1 MKKKIALLSAAVMV
15 VGSLP
20 MTAFA
25 SSDNYVSSIQTVE
38 DGDDIDAKVF
48 IEEFKGIGSAN
59 ELQTVKLTLTNAKF
73 RTDMGSK
80 DTDTE
85 LVKEKEAAY
94 TDLVEALEDLFDA
107 VPEGQKVYADNLTG
121 NGTAT
126 EVKSAKEAAEAI
138 DSLSSFV
145 DGNLRVGTYSG
156 TTFTSAF
163 DSVSKE
169 IGAARTAA
177 TNYHKAKTA
186 ATGATPGVSYT
197 KISDTEYMAEFYAN
211 DNTSTAVELV
221 IAAEADGSG
230 DATVTLEAVDSVVS
244 SQTLKIAT
252 IAGGATTTTISGTTS
267 IKETATK
274 IKNIVITETTGGSI
288 DANGTIKLKLT
299 NGFTWAKNLTG
310 EAATDVV
317 VFPSDCGITDATFSI
332 DTDDEQVAY
341 IKLAGQSKSGKPATI
356 SLQNVGVKYD
366 EDDVEIGD
374 ECEVTVSDAGT
385 TKQTIT
391 VGTAADY
398 GVAFSVEDKDL
409 PTFYAGR
416 YDDDTETLV
425 VTIKEAIENSWL
437 TDRKTKIVFPEG
449 VEVMDVTEDDKDK
462 IDNWDYTIDE
472 NEVTLDVDKASSGKA
487 ELDLKFELSVA
498 ADFTGDITATLTGSG
513 VGEDQ
518 TVDVATAAAPVT
530 IDADVNELKID
541 YRNTASSDI
550 VITEADAGVLEKG
563 KKVMLEIDN
572 IDFDGTPTVEVESGD
587 MKIENVKVSG
597 GRLTFEVK
605 TESQKEAAVIRISD
619 IQLYMQRSLPAG
631 EYDLKIV
638 TSDDIEEANLV
649 KNDPNVSGNIVDKK
663 YDADNA
669 IIRNYSDGY
678 DDATGAFDVDEVTA
692 LEGYVTVVTAGRDQ
706 GDETFTTTVTVTI
719 GADKM
724 YAGTK
729 EIALDV
735 PAYIS
740 NGYTMMPVRA
750 VTEALSGAAIVRWD
764 DPTKTVTITFGQRVI
779 SMTVGSNVMKIN
791 GVDVAM
797 QAQCEITDSRA
808 FIPLRDLGYALGLND
823 SKIGWDDA
831 TKTAKLN

>member
-1 MKKKIALLSAAVMV
+1 MKKKIALLLAAVMV

-48 IEEFKGIGSAN
+48 VEEFKGIGSAK

-80 DTDTE
+80 DTNTE
-85 LVKEKEAAY
+85 LAKKKEAAY
-94 TDLVEALEDLFDA
+94 TELKAAFAELLAV
-107 VPEGQKVYADNLTG
+107 VPEGSKLYVDSYEGAAASSE
-121 NGTAT
+121 GTKAVAVDT
-126 EVKSAKEAAEAI
+126 AAKAAAEA
-138 DSLSSFV
+138 DKLTSGAFKL
-145 DGNLRVGTYSG
+145 GNIRVGYYTG
-156 TTFTSAF
+156 DAFTSTR
-163 DSVSKE
+163 DKVTKE
-169 IGAARTAA
+169 LDAARNAAQAYFTAEDNA
-177 TNYHKAKTA
+177 ADKT
-186 ATGATPGVSYT
+186 TGVSYT
-197 KISDTEYMAEFYAN
+197 KISDTEYMAEFYAK
-211 DNTSTAVELV
+211 DGDPAVELV

-299 NGFTWAKNLTG
+299 NGFTWSKIADDPKTP
-310 EAATDVV
+310 EDESTAVV
-317 VFPSDCGITDATFSI
+317 VFPSDCGIKDATFSI
-332 DTDDEQVAY
+332 DVDDKQVAY
-341 IKLAGQSKSGKPATI
+341 IKLDGQSKSGKPATI
-356 SLQNVGVKYD
+356 SLQNVAVQYD
-366 EDDVEIGD
+366 EDDVEVGD

-385 TKQTIT
+385 TKQSI
-391 VGTAADY
+391 VIGTAADY

-416 YDDDTETLV
+416 YDDDAETLV
-425 VTIKEAIENSWL
+425 VTIKEVIENSWL

-449 VEVMDVTEDDKDK
+449 VEVMAVTEDDKDK
-462 IDNWDYTIDE
+462 ISSWSADVDE
-472 NEVTLDVDKASSGKA
+472 NEVELTVNKSGKA

-498 ADFTGDITATLTGSG
+498 ADFTGDIEATLTGSG
-513 VGEDQ
+513 IGEDQ
-518 TVDVATAAAPVT
+518 TVTVATAAAPVT
-530 IDADVNELKID
+530 VDADVNELKID
-541 YRNTASSDI
+541 YRNTAASDI
-550 VITEADAGVLEKG
+550 VITEADAGVLEKDRT
-563 KKVMLEIDN
+563 VSLYIDG

-587 MKIENVKVSG
+587 MKIENVKVKG
-597 GRLTFEVK
+597 GQLQFTVK
-605 TESQKEAAVIRISD
+605 TASQKEAAVIRISD
-619 IQLYMQRSLPAG
+619 IELYMQRSLPAG
-631 EYDLKIV
+631 EYDLVI
-638 TSDDIEEANLV
+638 
-649 KNDPNVSGNIVDKK
+649 
-663 YDADNA
+663 NA
-669 IIRNYSDGY
+669 IAEGTLDKGNVTFSETDAIIQNYSDAH
-678 DDATGAFDVDEVTA
+678 DDETGLFDVDEVTA
-692 LEGYVTVVTAGRDQ
+692 KEGYVTVVTAGRDQ

>member
-1 MKKKIALLSAAVMV
+1 
-15 VGSLP
+15 
-20 MTAFA
+20 
-25 SSDNYVSSIQTVE
+25 
-38 DGDDIDAKVF
+38 
-48 IEEFKGIGSAN
+48 
-59 ELQTVKLTLTNAKF
+59 
-73 RTDMGSK
+73 
-80 DTDTE
+80 
-85 LVKEKEAAY
+85 
-94 TDLVEALEDLFDA
+94 
-107 VPEGQKVYADNLTG
+107 
-121 NGTAT
+121 
-126 EVKSAKEAAEAI
+126 
-138 DSLSSFV
+138 
-145 DGNLRVGTYSG
+145 
-156 TTFTSAF
+156 
-163 DSVSKE
+163 
-169 IGAARTAA
+169 
-177 TNYHKAKTA
+177 
-186 ATGATPGVSYT
+186 
-197 KISDTEYMAEFYAN
+197 
-211 DNTSTAVELV
+211 
-221 IAAEADGSG
+221 
-230 DATVTLEAVDSVVS
+230 
-244 SQTLKIAT
+244 
-252 IAGGATTTTISGTTS
+252 
-267 IKETATK
+267 
-274 IKNIVITETTGGSI
+274 
-288 DANGTIKLKLT
+288 
-299 NGFTWAKNLTG
+299 
-310 EAATDVV
+310 
-317 VFPSDCGITDATFSI
+317 
-332 DTDDEQVAY
+332 
-341 IKLAGQSKSGKPATI
+341 
-356 SLQNVGVKYD
+356 
-366 EDDVEIGD
+366 
-374 ECEVTVSDAGT
+374 
-385 TKQTIT
+385 
-391 VGTAADY
+391 
-398 GVAFSVEDKDL
+398 
-409 PTFYAGR
+409 
-416 YDDDTETLV
+416 
-425 VTIKEAIENSWL
+425 
-437 TDRKTKIVFPEG
+437 
-449 VEVMDVTEDDKDK
+449 MDVTEDDKDK

-541 YRNTASSDI
+541 YRNTESSDI

-638 TSDDIEEANLV
+638 TSDDIEEGNLV
-649 KNDPNVSGNIVDKK
+649 KNDPNVSGNIVDKN
-663 YDADNA
+663 YDASNA